1 LSLEN
6 ALAENTAAL
15 AKLSALMASMF
26 ARDQGLPLAALP
38 ATASPEPAP
47 AAQAPGKPSAATT
60 ARSKPTAEA
69 APSQP
74 ALSAAA
80 PAPSPEATP
89 PAAAAPSAPAPV
101 TYEQVAKAITE
112 AVKTR
117 RDAVVAALKQF
128 GAARGVELKPEQFA
142 DFLKVLG

>member
-1 LSLEN
+1 MSIEQ

-26 ARDQGLPLAALP
+26 ARDQGLTLAALSP
-38 ATASPEPAP
+38 TASPEPAP
-47 AAQAPGKPSAATT
+47 AAQAPGKPSAAAT
-60 ARSKPTAEA
+60 ARSPRTAEA
-69 APSQP
+69 APAP
-74 ALSAAA
+74 ASAA
-80 PAPSPEATP
+80 PAPSTEATP
-89 PAAAAPSAPAPV
+89 PAAAAPSAPAQV

-128 GAARGVELKPEQFA
+128 GAARGTELKAEQFA

>member
-1 LSLEN
+1 MSLEN

-26 ARDQGLPLAALP
+26 ARDQGLPLDALP
-38 ATASPEPAP
+38 ATTSPEPAP
-47 AAQAPGKPSAATT
+47 AAQAPGKPSAAKT
-60 ARSKPTAEA
+60 APSPRTAEA
-69 APSQP
+69 APAP
-74 ALSAAA
+74 VSAA
-80 PAPSPEATP
+80 PVPSPEATP

-101 TYEQVAKAITE
+101 TYEMVAKAITE

-128 GAARGVELKPEQFA
+128 GAARGTELKPDQFA